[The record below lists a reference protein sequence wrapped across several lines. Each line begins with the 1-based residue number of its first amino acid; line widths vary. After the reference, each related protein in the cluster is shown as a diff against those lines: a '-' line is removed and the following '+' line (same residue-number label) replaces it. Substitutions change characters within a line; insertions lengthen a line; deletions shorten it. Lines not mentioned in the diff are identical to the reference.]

1 MRQVYPRWEERWRA
15 RRSSERLH
23 VLTSERRERG
33 RTCRVASDEKT
44 KSGSLTAVRAN
55 SLQPAYRVPVR
66 DRVRDDKLKK
76 WAERARR
83 RRVDD
88 HSPFRA
94 TCSYVFRVSIERRS
108 LKEEKNVPRPSG
120 RVAVCG
126 ELTRICRGR
135 AGGRGRLRVFVQRAA
150 GQGSGAASAS
160 LR

>member
-1 MRQVYPRWEERWRA
+1 MGQVYPRWEERWRA

-23 VLTSERRERG
+23 VLTSDRRERG
-33 RTCRVASDEKT
+33 RTCRVASDKKT

-88 HSPFRA
+88 HFPFRA
-94 TCSYVFRVSIERRS
+94 TCSYVFRGRIERRS
-108 LKEEKNVPRPSG
+108 LKEGKKVPRT
-120 RVAVCG
+120 A
-126 ELTRICRGR
+126 
-135 AGGRGRLRVFVQRAA
+135 GRGA
-150 GQGSGAASAS
+150 GFGEVPRSF
-160 LR
+160 RD

>member
-1 MRQVYPRWEERWRA
+1 MRQVSPRWEERWRA

-23 VLTSERRERG
+23 VLPSDRREGG
-33 RTCRVASDEKT
+33 RPCGVASDEKT

-83 RRVDD
+83 RRGDD

-94 TCSYVFRVSIERRS
+94 TWRYGFRVSIERRC
-108 LKEEKNVPRPSG
+108 LKEGKYVPRP
-120 RVAVCG
+120 
-126 ELTRICRGR
+126 
-135 AGGRGRLRVFVQRAA
+135 A
-150 GQGSGAASAS
+150 GQVVV
-160 LR
+160 